1 MSEDVIFVFI
11 KEKNEEM
18 VDLVLSVL
26 LLLFKSFPNYA
37 LFCDME
43 DKKKAVFLQCVKM
56 NRRAVR
62 EQSLTLLLISILRT
76 QNISWFY
83 TDFFTDS
90 ILHSYASLH
99 SVTQI
104 LISNDSP
111 VH

>member
-1 MSEDVIFVFI
+1 MFI

-37 LFCDME
+37 LVCDME

-62 EQSLTLLLISILRT
+62 EQSLTLLLISILRM

-83 TDFFTDS
+83 TDCFTDS